1 LLTILIF
8 SIKSRINLEIA
19 GWKVMGRFRL
29 FSKNHWNFAIGVAS
43 VALIAYVAFLLL
55 ANYRFQAGLQ
65 RAAFEQMSLVTEK
78 HAMLLAYFFE
88 ARKRDLRDLSRDQ
101 RILTFFENKALG
113 MSMEYG
119 LRANLIAID
128 EALSQLA
135 RTRVMD
141 GEEIYSRIV
150 LLDRTGRLLADT
162 LHAASEPREWRSFLS
177 PEMDDAVI
185 RTESNGRALE
195 TLETMVTMPLRLRG
209 EYCGQI
215 VAWLSNDTM
224 CRHFVQMPRGA
235 STRMLYLTSARG
247 DFKLAGNSEYAG
259 RLSELPGP
267 DAVEPGKV
275 QRFEITDEY
284 GDHEEMLVNLH
295 PIKDTSFLLG
305 NVATVSE
312 LMGGVALRQIP
323 LAMVLLSILVLGGIL
338 IIWKISMYNLVL
350 NTRLDEAAKI
360 RQAVERENWKLE
372 KEIAERKRAEEALR
386 ESERQLK
393 ILSSELLKVQEN
405 ERKRIAN
412 EIHDSVGQSLHAI
425 KLGVEGLMHHVEEG
439 TTPEWQPMRN
449 LLISI
454 NFAIEEVR
462 NIYMELRPSLL
473 DDLGVLAATKWF
485 LREFRKM
492 YPEIGIEEDITVRE
506 DEVPEDLKIVLFR
519 TLQGAMENIARHSQ
533 SCLARVTF
541 GKMNGRFELAVEDRG
556 IGFDSEDVLSM
567 EVLNRGIGLAA
578 MQERIESSGGTFA
591 LRSAKGEGT
600 AIRASWP
607 VGETSN

>member
-1 LLTILIF
+1 L
-8 SIKSRINLEIA
+8 IKSRINLEIA
-19 GWKVMGRFRL
+19 GWKAMGRFRL
-29 FSKNHWNFAIGVAS
+29 LSKNHWNFALGAAS

-55 ANYRFQAGLQ
+55 ANHRFQVGLR

-88 ARKRDLRDLSRDQ
+88 ARKRDLRDLSGDQ
-101 RILTFFENKALG
+101 RVLTFFENKALG

-119 LRANLIAID
+119 LRANLVVISD
-128 EALSQLA
+128 ALDQLV

-141 GEEIYSRIV
+141 GEEIYSRII
-150 LLDRTGRLLADT
+150 LLDRTGNLLADT
-162 LHAASEPREWRSFLS
+162 LHATPERREWGSFLS
-177 PEMDDAVI
+177 PQMEDAVI
-185 RTESNGRALE
+185 KTETNGGALE
-195 TLETMVTMPLRLRG
+195 ILVTMPLKLRG
-209 EYCGQI
+209 ELCGQI
-215 VAWLSNDTM
+215 VAWLSNDIV
-224 CRHFVQMPRGA
+224 CKHFVQAPRGA
-235 STRMLYLTSARG
+235 STRLLYLTTTRS
-247 DFKLAGNSEYAG
+247 DFKLVGNPDYAD
-259 RLSELPGP
+259 RLSQLPKL
-267 DAVEPGKV
+267 DAIEPGRI
-275 QRFEITDEY
+275 QRFETVDED
-284 GDHEEMLVNLH
+284 GGHEEMLVNLQ

-323 LAMVLLSILVLGGIL
+323 LAMVFLSILVLGGIL
-338 IIWKISMYNLVL
+338 IIWKISTYNLVL
-350 NTRLDEAAKI
+350 NARLDEAAKI

-372 KEIAERKRAEEALR
+372 KEVAERKRAEEALR

-439 TTPEWQPMRN
+439 TAPEWQPMRS

-533 SCLARVTF
+533 SCSARVTF
-541 GKMNGRFELAVEDRG
+541 GKMNGRFELAVEDHG

-567 EVLNRGIGLAA
+567 EVLNRGLGLAT
-578 MQERIESSGGTFA
+578 MQERIESSGGTFT
-591 LRSAKGEGT
+591 LRSAKGQGT

-607 VGETSN
+607 AGEVSN